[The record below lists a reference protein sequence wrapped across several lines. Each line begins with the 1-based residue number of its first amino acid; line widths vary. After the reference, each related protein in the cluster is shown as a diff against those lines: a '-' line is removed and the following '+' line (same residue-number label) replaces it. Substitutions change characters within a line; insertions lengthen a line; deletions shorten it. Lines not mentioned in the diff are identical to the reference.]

1 MAGASNSEVQ
11 VIALNAR
18 KYLKQSAYRKIE
30 ETPIEKLT
38 VKDILEDAEVSKQT
52 FYRYYQDKYALAN
65 ELYFELTQKGIID
78 SSQVNNEAEWREM
91 YRRQFARFR
100 EHLPFIQHLYTSRE
114 TGCTLDYEI
123 RCTIDFDKEYLKR
136 KGADLNDPRII
147 FSLEAKDV
155 GGTYAM
161 RDWILRGMDVDDE
174 EMIERFHLIIPQI
187 LVPYY

>member
-1 MAGASNSEVQ
+1 M
-11 VIALNAR
+11 NAR
-18 KYLKQSAYRKIE
+18 KYLKQSIYRKVI

-52 FYRYYQDKYALAN
+52 FYRYYRDKYALAN
-65 ELYFELTQKGIID
+65 ELYYELTQKDIID
-78 SSQVNNEAEWREM
+78 ASLVNNEDDWREM
-91 YRRQFARFR
+91 YRRQFASFR
-100 EHLPFIQHLYTSRE
+100 GHLPFIRHLYTSRE
-114 TGCTLDYEI
+114 TNCTLDYEI
-123 RCTIDFDKEYLKR
+123 QSTIDFDKAYLRK
-136 KGADLNDPRII
+136 KGADIDDPRII

-174 EMIERFHLIIPQI
+174 EMIERFILIIPQI

>member
-1 MAGASNSEVQ
+1 M
-11 VIALNAR
+11 NAK

-38 VKDILEDAEVSKQT
+38 VRDILADAEVSKQT

-65 ELYFELTQKGIID
+65 ELYSELTQDNIID
-78 SSQVNNEAEWREM
+78 PSRVNDEDDWRKM
-91 YRRQFARFR
+91 YGKQFASFR

-123 RCTIDFDKEYLKR
+123 KSTIDFDKSYLYK
-136 KGADLNDPRII
+136 KGADIDDPRIVFAI
-147 FSLEAKDV
+147 DAKDV

-161 RDWILRGMDVDDE
+161 RDWILRGMDVGDE
-174 EMIERFHLIIPQI
+174 EMVERFRLIIPQI